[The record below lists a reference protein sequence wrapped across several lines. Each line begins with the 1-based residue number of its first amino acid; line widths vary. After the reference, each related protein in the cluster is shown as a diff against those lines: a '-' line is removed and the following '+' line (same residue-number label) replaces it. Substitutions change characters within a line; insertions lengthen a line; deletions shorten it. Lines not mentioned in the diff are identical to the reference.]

1 MYVLIV
7 DSVYKRDSCLQ
18 DILNIT
24 SNKLDELIKP
34 LTGVDYEDMLKD
46 KCYLDS
52 GSPDSTE
59 EMKNLESRQAAVTL
73 LQIKNYGPMKYL
85 IKHEED
91 NRIVFNSVPSLPTAE
106 HCNAYIDVISEAVAQ
121 RESEEARSRT
131 QTYVDTVNAAQE
143 FNDELQRSPA
153 VGEHGADNKE
163 IDLSLYGNVKEEP
176 LDNQKY
182 DDGSTYAHRAG
193 HKPQI
198 SVRHF
203 NRTKASKEYSNAGY
217 EECSQSSSDTDPDRL
232 QMDISQMSQVNCF
245 IYFNISASRQ

>member
-1 MYVLIV
+1 MYVL
-7 DSVYKRDSCLQ
+7 DCVYKRDSCLQ

-34 LTGVDYEDMLKD
+34 LTGVDYDDILKE
-46 KCYLDS
+46 KCYLDN

-73 LQIKNYGPMKYL
+73 LQIKNYGPMKYV
-85 IKHEED
+85 IKHEDD
-91 NRIVFNSVPSLPTAE
+91 NRIVFNSMPSIPTAE

-121 RESEEARSRT
+121 RESEEARNRT
-131 QTYVDTVNAAQE
+131 QNYVDTVNAAQE
-143 FNDELQRSPA
+143 FNDELQCSPA
-153 VGEHGADNKE
+153 VAEQDCDKE
-163 IDLSLYGNVKEEP
+163 INLSLYGNVKEEP
-176 LDNQKY
+176 LDQKY
-182 DDGSTYAHRAG
+182 EDSAAYGHRTG

-203 NRTKASKEYSNAGY
+203 SKTKASKEYSNAGY

-232 QMDISQMSQVNCF
+232 QMDISQMSQVKVVLF
-245 IYFNISASRQ
+245 KVYTIDYESV